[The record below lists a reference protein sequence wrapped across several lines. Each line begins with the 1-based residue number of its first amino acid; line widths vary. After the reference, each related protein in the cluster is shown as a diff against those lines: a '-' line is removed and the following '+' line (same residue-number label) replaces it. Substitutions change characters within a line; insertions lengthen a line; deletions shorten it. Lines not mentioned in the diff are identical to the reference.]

1 MEILSIILCLW
12 LFALVIALFI
22 WMFVMQNSVTKL
34 SDSVHELKKLLLRD
48 SLQAKQPVTDE
59 FQKSEI
65 PTKTIDEIPDDIL
78 LSKKRLSENENAEI
92 KSNKQPTSQSKI
104 IESYIKQDSPTEFEK
119 VFLGNIFNKIGAFA
133 ILIGIII
140 FIKLISPFIIFTPA
154 IKAALGFL
162 SGFVMIAAALK
173 LHGNKKLQNY
183 SEVLLGTG
191 FGTLFITT
199 YCGST
204 ILDIFDMKLTFTI
217 ATGLLLVAFYLADK
231 LKTISMLVISL
242 IAGYLNPFFIQPQAA
257 TAPNFL
263 MGYLIFVN
271 LLSIIYTFKNNSRN
285 TVNIVNLCLTL
296 ITSVIFAK
304 AMPLY
309 MPAILW
315 ILYFSYGLTCNGSQ
329 LESNKKL
336 NLVNYF
342 TFSILLYHIDPFNIK
357 TVAFVQL
364 ALTGIYAGAAY
375 IKNKNPEV
383 FKTYLHI
390 MLAAFTI
397 FIMSFCDKTPSAKC
411 IAWSIEAAVL
421 SFFAYKF
428 KYKALA
434 NWASGIWT
442 AALLSIIPIDG
453 VFATKSIGKFSPIWN
468 IRLYMFAPVIL
479 SSGISHFFLSKSQ
492 DKKFLTISE
501 FFRFD
506 CIALIYLYM
515 GLELNNIINK
525 WFIGEDTSSRFI
537 NHMINSILGFAYT
550 INLKKLHKATGFA
563 CFNIFSALAGILTT
577 IYLLF
582 TGVHYKPAEAF
593 FPVINLR
600 TAAFLSGVAAAIFWA
615 RWTKDEVYKYL
626 AVFLGFILIHF
637 EINDIITKYVLVNA
651 QYLTSICWILYS
663 GTITAIGI
671 YKNKEFLKLSGIG
684 LCILSILRIFIYDN
698 ANVDIL
704 YKFIAFLT
712 LGAILMILSY
722 IYNKR
727 LK

>member
-34 SDSVHELKKLLLRD
+34 SDAVQDLKNLLLKD
-48 SLQAKQPVTDE
+48 SLHAKPAATPQI
-59 FQKSEI
+59 QKPEI
-65 PTKTIDEIPDDIL
+65 QSIDEIPNDIL
-78 LSKKRLSENENAEI
+78 LNKKEISEETKPEI
-92 KSNKQPTSQSKI
+92 ILPKPAPTQSKI
-104 IESYIKQDSPTEFEK
+104 LENYAKQNSATEFEK
-119 VFLGNIFNKIGAFA
+119 IFLGNLFNKIGAFA
-133 ILIGIII
+133 ILVGVII

-162 SGFVMIAAALK
+162 AGFAMIAAALK
-173 LHGNKKLQNY
+173 LHGSKKLQNY

-204 ILDIFDMKLTFTI
+204 ILELFDMKTTFTI
-217 ATGLLLVAFYLADK
+217 ATGLLLAAFYLADK

-242 IAGYLNPFFIQPQAA
+242 IAGYLNPFFIQTQVE

-271 LLSIIYTFKNNSRN
+271 ILSIIYTYRNKSRN
-285 TVNIVNLCLTL
+285 TVNIVNICLTL
-296 ITSVIFAK
+296 LTSLLFAE

-315 ILYFSYGLTCNGSQ
+315 ALYFVYGLAGSASQ
-329 LESNKKL
+329 PETNNKL

-342 TFSILLYHIDPFNIK
+342 AFSILLYHIDPSDVK

-364 ALTGIYAGAAY
+364 TLTAIYAAAAY
-375 IKNKNPEV
+375 FKKKNPEA

-390 MLAAFTI
+390 MLAAFAI
-397 FIMSFCDKTPSAKC
+397 FVMSFCDKSPTAKC
-411 IAWSIEAAVL
+411 LAWSIEAAVL

-428 KYKALA
+428 KYRALA
-434 NWASGIWT
+434 NWAVGIW
-442 AALLSIIPIDG
+442 AAAFLSIIPIDG
-453 VFATKSIGKFSPIWN
+453 VFGTKSIGEFSPIWN
-468 IRLYMFAPVIL
+468 IRLMMFAPVII
-479 SSGISHFFLSKSQ
+479 SSGFSYFFLSKSE
-492 DKKFLTISE
+492 DKKLVNISE
-501 FFRFD
+501 FFRLD
-506 CIALIYLYM
+506 CITLIYLYM

-525 WFIGEDTSSRFI
+525 WFIGENTSAGFI
-537 NHMINSILGFAYT
+537 NSMINSILGFAYT
-550 INLKKLHKATGFA
+550 INMKKLHTTTGFGA
-563 CFNIFSALAGILTT
+563 FAVFSAVLGILTT
-577 IYLLF
+577 VYLLF
-582 TGVHYKPAEAF
+582 CGAHYKPVDAF
-593 FPVINLR
+593 IPLLNLR
-600 TAAFLSGVAAAIFWA
+600 TAAFLSGITAAVFYAK
-615 RWTKDEVYKYL
+615 WTKDEVYKYL

-637 EINDIITKYVLVNA
+637 EINDTITKYALVNS
-651 QYLTSICWILYS
+651 QYLTSVCWILYS
-663 GTITAIGI
+663 GIITAIGI
-671 YKNKEFLKLSGIG
+671 FKNKEFLKLSGIG
-684 LCILSILRIFIYDN
+684 LCILSILRIFIYDL